1 MFYYAVEVTG
11 CLYYVQ
17 DDEFAVYNVSQQRIR
32 YLVEFTA
39 SGDEPLIEHVISD
52 LPTSDVESRSVES
65 QQKGIFL

>member
-39 SGDEPLIEHVISD
+39 SGDEPLTEHVISD

>member
-32 YLVEFTA
+32 YLVEFIA
-39 SGDEPLIEHVISD
+39 SGDEPPIEHVISD
-52 LPTSDVESRSVES
+52 LPTSDIESRSVES
-65 QQKGIFL
+65 QQKGTFL